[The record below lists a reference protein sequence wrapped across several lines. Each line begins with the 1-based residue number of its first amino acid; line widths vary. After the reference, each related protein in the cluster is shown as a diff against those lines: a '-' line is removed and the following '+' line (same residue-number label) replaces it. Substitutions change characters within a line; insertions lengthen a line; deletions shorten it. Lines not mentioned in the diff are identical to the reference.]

1 MKRKKNRFL
10 TFLCSLVP
18 GAGEMYMGFMKMGL
32 SLLIIFMG
40 IIVVAA
46 FTEITELVF
55 VAIVVWIYSF
65 FHANNLAGMPDNDFQ
80 ELEDKYMLVSLEEQP
95 LSRNLQKLIAGL
107 LIFFGVI
114 LLGES
119 FLRML
124 PDFLWEYL
132 SPILHYLPR
141 MGVAVILI
149 LLGIKLIQG
158 KKEVLEEKSPYT
170 ADTSS
175 MNSSQPKQAEPPK
188 NETAEAAT
196 ESQNVLVQTI
206 TPELPAPD
214 NNPQ

>member
-32 SLLIIFMG
+32 SLLTIFMG
-40 IIVVAA
+40 IIVLAA
-46 FTEITELVF
+46 FSNIDELLF
-55 VAIVVWIYSF
+55 VAFIVWIYSF
-65 FHANNLAGMPDNDFQ
+65 FHANNLAGMPDEDFQ
-80 ELEDKYMLVSLEEQP
+80 ELEDKYIPASLEEQS

-107 LIFFGVI
+107 LIFFGII
-114 LLGES
+114 LLGENIIG
-119 FLRML
+119 ML

-132 SPILHYLPR
+132 SPLQYYFPR
-141 MGVAVILI
+141 IIVAVILI

-158 KKEVLEEKSPYT
+158 KKEALEEKSPY

-175 MNSSQPKQAEPPK
+175 MNPSQPKQAEPPK
-188 NETAEAAT
+188 
-196 ESQNVLVQTI
+196 

>member
-10 TFLCSLVP
+10 TFLCSLIP

-32 SLLIIFMG
+32 SLLTIFMG
-40 IIVVAA
+40 IIVLAA
-46 FTEITELVF
+46 FSNIDELLF
-55 VAIVVWIYSF
+55 VAFIIWIYSF
-65 FHANNLAGMPDNDFQ
+65 FHANNLAGMPDKDFQ
-80 ELEDKYMLVSLEEQP
+80 ELEDKYIPGSLEEQP

-107 LIFFGVI
+107 LIFFGII

-119 FLRML
+119 FIRMM
-124 PDFLWEYL
+124 PDFLREYL
-132 SPILHYLPR
+132 SPILRYLPR
-141 MGVAVILI
+141 IVVAFILI

-158 KKEVLEEKSPYT
+158 KKEVLEEKSPY

-175 MNSSQPKQAEPPK
+175 MNPSQPKQAEPPK
-188 NETAEAAT
+188 
-196 ESQNVLVQTI
+196 